1 MNTLFNDRRGFW
13 FGLALLALVGLF
25 LGIRAGGAVRTVMG
39 GRGWAATHPVGS
51 TSTGVRGQGSAAKD
65 SLLSAVGSP
74 ERDPF
79 RDAPA
84 PRAEGGF
91 IQKAAPSE
99 ARVPPDLRALL
110 YDNVNPSVQ
119 LSSGATTSGW
129 LHKGDSFLGWTVV
142 EITATSI
149 RISRGGESIVLT
161 SS

>member
-1 MNTLFNDRRGFW
+1 
-13 FGLALLALVGLF
+13 
-25 LGIRAGGAVRTVMG
+25 MG
-39 GRGWAATHPVGS
+39 S
-51 TSTGVRGQGSAAKD
+51 QGPAAKD
-65 SLLSAVGSP
+65 SLLSAVSLLGSRSIP
-74 ERDPF
+74 RRAGAKSDGGV
-79 RDAPA
+79 A
-84 PRAEGGF
+84 PRAT
-91 IQKAAPSE
+91 PSE
-99 ARVPPDLRALL
+99 ARTPPDLRALL